1 MEDLGG
7 AQKTFCASHF
17 VLALVGPL
25 LSFLPLILI
34 FEESHLEGFV
44 FTALIVSA
52 LSACFLLERRGL
64 MLSTLML
71 SFAIYLSDLQTLGL
85 PCLWAAFS
93 ISFMVSTYSWQELKG
108 IFVHFIEDE
117 KALCAQSLYA
127 KRLQRPQF
135 SMPLEHHRES
145 LQQKGFDKS
154 AEKSSVALEN
164 SYHENSS
171 EPSIKNLQDSKS
183 VHDPKVISLQKLLAL
198 TQHQLKKEGE
208 KNKDCER
215 KITLLEKHFEDQNHQ
230 VNHLS
235 EALKEKAIKEE
246 VLSNPK
252 QSQLR
257 AQFEEKKEEIKAL
270 RKELFEKQLSLDT
283 AKKKAQEKELETP
296 SYILEKKLKLTLE
309 ELSRCESQEKRLLEL
324 VTHWSQA

>member
-7 AQKTFCASHF
+7 AQKTFCVSHF

-52 LSACFLLERRGL
+52 LSGCFLLERRGL

-71 SFAIYLSDLQTLGL
+71 SFTIYLSGLQTLSL

-93 ISFMVSTYSWQELKG
+93 ISLMVSTYSWQELKG

-117 KALCAQSLYA
+117 KMLSVQSLYA
-127 KRLQRPQF
+127 KRSQSPSLSMALENRTGTLQ
-135 SMPLEHHRES
+135 H
-145 LQQKGFDKS
+145 KS
-154 AEKSSVALEN
+154 FEKKSTALEN
-164 SYHENSS
+164 SHQKKMSPEL
-171 EPSIKNLQDSKS
+171 SIKDLKYSKS

-208 KNKDCER
+208 KNKECEK
-215 KITLLEKHFEDQNHQ
+215 KITLLEKHFEAQNHQ
-230 VNHLS
+230 VTHLS
-235 EALKEKAIKEE
+235 EAFKEKAIKEE
-246 VLSNPK
+246 ILSDPK
-252 QSQLR
+252 KSQLR

-270 RKELFEKQLSLDT
+270 RKELFEKQLNLDT
-283 AKKKAQEKELETP
+283 AKKKAQEKALETP
-296 SYILEKKLKLTLE
+296 SHILEKKLKLTLE
-309 ELSRCESQEKRLLEL
+309 ELNRYESQEKRLLEL